1 MMSWSGGRPE
11 VDSCRMGTVLGLRL
25 VWASEQLV
33 LGWRMDAGLW
43 AWRGGRA
50 EDPRCV
56 LGRKGEA
63 VPAGWRDD
71 AGWEADRDR
80 LLRWLEGLKSG
91 ADRGAG
97 CVE

>member
-1 MMSWSGGRPE
+1 
-11 VDSCRMGTVLGLRL
+11 MGTVLGIRL

-71 AGWEADRDR
+71 AGWEADRGSVIAVAGG
-80 LLRWLEGLKSG
+80 LEIGGGSG
-91 ADRGAG
+91 GGMCGIAG
-97 CVE
+97 WIVPTGERNR